1 MAAHADVAIVGMGA
15 VGGIMAKELASAGL
29 NVVGF
34 ERGPELEF
42 EDYAYKDSIRATV
55 RREFEEGVRHEPIS
69 VRPDRASPTR
79 KQFTSTP
86 HNSVGGGLMLWTGST
101 TRFSPGDFKVYTNEV
116 ASGVA
121 ERADADLSGYE
132 VADWPIAYDDLEP
145 YYEKFEWEMGVSG
158 LAGANPFE
166 GPRQRGYPMPPIR
179 EGARNKLFGEAARRL
194 GYHPYPTPCGITSEA
209 YKPPAPY
216 DQRIPERPAC
226 VYCGHCNNYGCH
238 VGAKTATPFTVI
250 PVALETGNLDLRTR
264 SKVFRIETDARGK
277 VTGVAYFDAEGRAQH
292 QSASVVVLGAF
303 VYEITRLL
311 LLSGSGEGKRRGLA
325 NSSGRVGRHVMA
337 HGNVRASGLFDDTY
351 VNAFIGPNAGMRM
364 DDFNGNNFDHTG
376 LGFIRGATIGTSG
389 GGTPVERYDAIPP
402 GWPRWGE
409 QYKENLAHYYARGF
423 ELNMQ
428 AEGLPH
434 RDNYVDLDPV
444 RKDEWGIPLPRTTFR
459 FHANERRMWEF
470 LAPIGEELMRE
481 AGADHV
487 WSAAAG
493 RPSRWAGGARMGDDP
508 ETSVVNGWCQAHD
521 AENLF
526 IVGSAVFPTMAG
538 YAATPTIAALAY
550 RTSDYLKRSRELFA

>member
-1 MAAHADVAIVGMGA
+1 MASHADVCIVGMGA

-29 NVVGF
+29 RVVGF
-34 ERGPELEF
+34 ERGPDLEI

-69 VRPDRASPTR
+69 ARSDRNSPTR
-79 KQFTSTP
+79 KRFTTTP
-86 HNSVGGGLMLWTGST
+86 YNSVGGGLMLWTGST
-101 TRFSPGDFKVYTNEV
+101 TRFAPGDFKVYTNEV

-121 ERADADLSGYE
+121 ERANADLDGYDI
-132 VADWPIAYDDLEP
+132 VDWPIGYDDLEP

-158 LAGANPFE
+158 QAGANPFE

-179 EGARNKLFGEAARRL
+179 AGARNKLFGDAARRL

-226 VYCGHCNNYGCH
+226 VYCAQCNNYGCH
-238 VGAKTATPFTVI
+238 VQAKTATPFTVI
-250 PVALETGNLDLRTR
+250 PVALETGYLDLRTR
-264 SKVFRIETDARGK
+264 CKVFRIETDGRGK
-277 VTGVAYFDAEGRAQH
+277 VTGVAYFDPEGGVQH
-292 QSASVVVLGAF
+292 QSASVVILAAYI
-303 VYEITRLL
+303 YEITRLL
-311 LLSGSGEGKRRGLA
+311 LMSGGGTGRRWGLA
-325 NSSGRVGRHVMA
+325 NSSGQVGRHVMA
-337 HGNVRASGLFDDTY
+337 HGNVRASGLFDDVY
-351 VNAFIGPNAGMRM
+351 VNAFIGPNGGMRM

-376 LGFIRGATIGTSG
+376 VGFIRGATIGTSG
-389 GGTPVERYDAIPP
+389 GGTPVERFDSIPP

-409 QYKENLAHYYARGF
+409 RYKENLAHYYTRGF

-428 AEGLPH
+428 AECLPH
-434 RDNYVDLDPV
+434 RDNFVDLDPV
-444 RKDEWGIPLPRTTFR
+444 RKDEWGIPLPRTTLK
-459 FHANERRMWEF
+459 FHQNERRMWAF

-487 WSAAAG
+487 WSTVAG
-493 RPSRWAGGARMGDDP
+493 RPSRWAGGARMGDDR

-526 IVGSAVFPTMAG
+526 IVGSAVFPTVAG
-538 YAATPTIAALAY
+538 YAATPTIGALAY
-550 RTSDYLKRSRELFA
+550 RTSDYIKANRQLFR